1 MSTLSGVLFNRF
13 VARNLSVLSLLVIL
27 VLPVMAQPPER
38 SEPSVVTGQG
48 SELVDPG
55 EERKSL
61 NEPVVQRIAVQ
72 SGFSAY
78 VPRRWGIISCEVW
91 NPTDQSHKL
100 TIRANWKTEDLTTNA
115 IQFTRNFTVPPKTVR
130 VVS

>member
-72 SGFSAY
+72 LSL
-78 VPRRWGIISCEVW
+78 IHI
-91 NPTDQSHKL
+91 
-100 TIRANWKTEDLTTNA
+100 
-115 IQFTRNFTVPPKTVR
+115 
-130 VVS
+130 